1 MAKTTEMIILPD
13 SKFVCDSLHLAEQL
27 GINHSD
33 MLRSLRLASEASEA
47 DGGQSAY
54 ALSAYS
60 SEQGKELP
68 KYDLTFDH
76 LITASMYVEKLK
88 PKFREF
94 LTTLRETEANQA
106 AQLKAEA
113 ALLKAEAA
121 LLKTANVKLLEAA
134 TIEKVETDF
143 GIKYVKNIPS
153 DKKRVLWYDADEG
166 GRRLVLASSL
176 TFDELADILISQAE
190 PKARGLIAASHAL
203 RAWTQAA
210 KAAKAQREPIPTLN
224 DFGVKTSFGENLLEA
239 LKQY

>member
-1 MAKTTEMIILPD
+1 MAQELEISFVQFAKSENSPVYV
-13 SKFVCDSLHLAEQL
+13 SSREVAKKFGKNHKDVLRA
-27 GINHSD
+27 IND
-33 MLRSLRLASEASEA
+33 LT
-47 DGGQSAY
+47 
-54 ALSAYS
+54 S
-60 SEQGKELP
+60 STGVSTFGRRNFAPSTYVNEQGKTQPEML
-68 KYDLTFDH
+68 LTRDGFSLVAMGFIGPEALIWKVKFLEAFDK
-76 LITASMYVEKLK
+76 LILSTSQLK
-88 PKFREF
+88 IKI
-94 LTTLRETEANQA
+94 
-106 AQLKAEA
+106 AQLEA
-113 ALLKAEAA
+113 Q
-121 LLKTANVKLLEAA
+121 
-134 TIEKVETDF
+134 
-143 GIKYVKNIPS
+143 IKYVKNIPS